1 MFGKKKKAQKKILES
16 PRGGH
21 YIFAH
26 QAIRQIC
33 QPDPEKFFGYM
44 ASDEQLAY
52 LQFMLDQ
59 VANLNPEQ
67 VPDFSAEEIEVTL
80 SRIGNHPLLVFGM
93 PQPKAY
99 TECVYVALVS
109 LLARHARCVS
119 GTACGAPLSATTY
132 GVPHLYPSASRG
144 FRVAAPANGAQP
156 IPPGADPSG
165 VHAVELSRAGFA
177 GP

>member
-1 MFGKKKKAQKKILES
+1 MSWKKKKDQNKNLES

-33 QPDPEKFFGYM
+33 QPDPEQFFGYM
-44 ASDEQLAY
+44 ASNEQLAY

-59 VANLNPEQ
+59 VANLNPEHA
-67 VPDFSAEEIEVTL
+67 PDFSAEEVEVTL
-80 SRIGNHPLLVFGM
+80 SRIGNYPLIIFSM

-109 LLARHARCVS
+109 LQDATL
-119 GTACGAPLSATTY
+119 PSAT
-132 GVPHLYPSASRG
+132 PQP
-144 FRVAAPANGAQP
+144 VAACFTLELGEADNGDVTRFFCQWLGDDHLNIAEMDKHCSL
-156 IPPGADPSG
+156 AD
-165 VHAVELSRAGFA
+165 FA
-177 GP
+177 LAIKQRICAET

>member
-1 MFGKKKKAQKKILES
+1 MFWKKNKDQKKILES

-33 QPDPEKFFGYM
+33 QPDPEQFFGYM

-59 VANLNPEQ
+59 VANLNSEEA
-67 VPDFSAEEIEVTL
+67 PDFSAEEIEVTL
-80 SRIGNHPLLVFGM
+80 SRIGHYPLLVFSM

-109 LLARHARCVS
+109 LLDGNHPEATPQPEV
-119 GTACGAPLSATTY
+119 ACFTLELGEAENGDVTRFFCQWQDDDHLNIAEMDKNCSLADFALAIKQRISAE
-132 GVPHLYPSASRG
+132 G
-144 FRVAAPANGAQP
+144 
-156 IPPGADPSG
+156 
-165 VHAVELSRAGFA
+165 
-177 GP
+177 